1 MQRHLLG
8 WINRG
13 MVEKARQDLET
24 NIRQIR
30 VDDRG
35 EAYMSH
41 RENQEASVSS
51 YVYTGSSGD
60 VFVVRT
66 SKPVENL
73 WKNGLFWSRHF
84 RKLLEVARFSPRD
97 VTMAKIVGTNK
108 LPSSPPSPAGRSLW
122 AVRAQRKGNHC
133 RYFIFFQKSGRPM
146 FCSCLV
152 FYLTIFL
159 LPDLEKRDEN
169 QEIGK
174 TKVSGG
180 RMTDNFWRSV
190 WNPIQVLFILKVL
203 WIKVLINPNL

>member
-84 RKLLEVARFSPRD
+84 RKLLEVARFSLRD
-97 VTMAKIVGTNK
+97 VTMAKIIRTNK
-108 LPSSPPSPAGRSLW
+108 LRSSPPPLVDSWSWQSFVNLRSGSIFFRFVNNTPAGK
-122 AVRAQRKGNHC
+122 AKRKQN
-133 RYFIFFQKSGRPM
+133 
-146 FCSCLV
+146 L
-152 FYLTIFL
+152 
-159 LPDLEKRDEN
+159 
-169 QEIGK
+169 
-174 TKVSGG
+174 
-180 RMTDNFWRSV
+180 
-190 WNPIQVLFILKVL
+190 IQTF
-203 WIKVLINPNL
+203 